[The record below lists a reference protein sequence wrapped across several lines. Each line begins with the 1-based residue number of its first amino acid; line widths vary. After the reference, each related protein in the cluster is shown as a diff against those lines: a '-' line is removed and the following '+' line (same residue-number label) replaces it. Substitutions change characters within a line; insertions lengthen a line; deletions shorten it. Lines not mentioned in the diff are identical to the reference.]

1 MPPVVASVRLVAG
14 FDLAGRYLG
23 RHLEQEL
30 GASDAGYGARRT
42 PPGPPAG
49 TVAGDQHPAGDPGP
63 GRAHFQLLF
72 LLPVQLDGQDPTCWN
87 QPSQF
92 SM

>member
-23 RHLEQEL
+23 RHLEQDSVR
-30 GASDAGYGARRT
+30 ATPVMVRDALLRGR
-42 PPGPPAG
+42 PQVPLP
-49 TVAGDQHPAGDPGP
+49 GDQHPAGDPGP